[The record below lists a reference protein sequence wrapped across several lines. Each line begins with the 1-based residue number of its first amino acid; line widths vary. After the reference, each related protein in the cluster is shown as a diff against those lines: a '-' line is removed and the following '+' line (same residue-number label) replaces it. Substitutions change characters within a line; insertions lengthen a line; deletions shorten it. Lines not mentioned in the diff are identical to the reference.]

1 MQMLGHVAS
10 YHPRPTIIEAAR
22 ALYAHHSVEAI
33 DQFDAGEQN
42 LAITSRRV
50 EELVDD
56 ARAKSLKRICF
67 VTGVPGAG
75 KTLVGLN
82 LATRREENQ
91 PTHAVFLSG
100 NGPLVEVL
108 QAALTRDELA
118 RHKKRGDKV
127 RKGEVEGP
135 IKSFIQNVHHF
146 RDEGIIDPGPPDD
159 HVVIFDEAQR
169 AWNQKK
175 AADFMLRRKKRAGFL
190 NVGARV
196 LNLIHGSTP
205 RLGRYHLPRWWRS
218 GDSHW
223 RSWYRCLARCG
234 EFAFS

>member
-1 MQMLGHVAS
+1 MQTLGHVGRII
-10 YHPRPTIIEAAR
+10 HGPRSSKLRVRCMRTIPWKQSTS
-22 ALYAHHSVEAI
+22 LTLV
-33 DQFDAGEQN
+33 QQN

-82 LATRREENQ
+82 LATRRQENQ

-100 NGPLVEVL
+100 NGPLVAVL
-108 QAALTRDELA
+108 REALTRDELS
-118 RHKKRGDKV
+118 RQKKRGDKV
-127 RKGEVEGP
+127 RKGEVEESV
-135 IKSFIQNVHHF
+135 KSFIQNVHHF

-175 AADFMLRRKKRAGFL
+175 AATSCCDERNGRVSQF
-190 NVGARV
+190 GARV
-196 LNLIHGSTP
+196 LDLIHGSTP
-205 RLGRYHLPRWWRS
+205 GLGGYHLPCWWRS
-218 GDSHW
+218 GDST
-223 RSWYRCLARCG
+223 LAKLVSGLGSMR
-234 EFAFS
+234 